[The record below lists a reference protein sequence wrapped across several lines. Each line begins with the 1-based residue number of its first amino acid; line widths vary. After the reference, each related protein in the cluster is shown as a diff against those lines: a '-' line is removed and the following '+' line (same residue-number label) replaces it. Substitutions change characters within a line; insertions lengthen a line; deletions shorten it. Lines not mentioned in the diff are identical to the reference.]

1 MTSILSSPVRIQL
14 SRLLAVLAPFALL
27 APLQARS
34 QEQVI
39 WTPVTDEQAEDAQIL
54 VPALDGGAGSGSSFQ
69 NEATRKLQP
78 IVWEVLPE
86 AEPKSIEETPS
97 TATVVWESLPGRQ
110 QPSSDG
116 AIAPPTAIVWEVIPD
131 TAPALSPDPTGSIA
145 GIEEANPEDSPP
157 PDVIAQEQAM
167 PSPELPAPKPPQ
179 LQALN
184 RSIAFGDGLVGPDIS
199 LRIPNGFRWSQ
210 RWFGDVT
217 ILGYDYQE
225 GRNPGDPF
233 IPAGDSGNLDGWGI
247 IHLNVLQTD
256 NWSVALNT
264 SFRSLQSNPDIPG
277 GSTGFDDGLSSGFRI
292 ARAIGDTGGIAFGG
306 EQVIQWDDN
315 TDTGRNLYLM
325 ATNGWWLGRNGT
337 DYPLFIAN
345 GGFGTGRFASL
356 TDDDEPFNFT
366 CTPVES
372 NRKVA
377 KIDENLCWGPIGSVS
392 LVMNEW
398 WGIFVDY
405 AISRATFGVSTNL
418 TGGIPLR
425 VTGGVHFVEGAEI
438 VPFNELRWIVEASL
452 GF

>member
-1 MTSILSSPVRIQL
+1 MTSIHSSHRR
-14 SRLLAVLAPFALL
+14 SLLGWLIAGISPFALL
-27 APLQARS
+27 TPLQVRS

-39 WTPVTDEQAEDAQIL
+39 WTPVTEEQAEEAQIL
-54 VPALDGGAGSGSSFQ
+54 VPSVDGGAGSGSSFQ
-69 NEATRKLQP
+69 KEATRKLQP
-78 IVWEVLPE
+78 IVWEVVPE
-86 AEPKSIEETPS
+86 VEPKSNEEIPS
-97 TATVVWESLPGRQ
+97 TATVVWESLPSSQ
-110 QPSSDG
+110 QLASDG
-116 AIAPPTAIVWEVIPD
+116 EIAPPTAIVWEVIPD
-131 TAPALSPDPTGSIA
+131 TAPALSPNPTGAIA
-145 GIEEANPEDSPP
+145 GIEKTNIEDSPP
-157 PDVIAQEQAM
+157 PDVIVQEQAM
-167 PSPELPAPKPPQ
+167 PPRELPTPKPPQ

-217 ILGYDYQE
+217 ILGYDYQD

-233 IPAGDSGNLDGWGI
+233 IPAGDSGKLDGWGI

-264 SFRSLQSNPDIPG
+264 SFRSLQSNPNIAG
-277 GSTGFDDGLSSGFRI
+277 GSTGIEDGVSSGFRI

-325 ATNGWWLGRNGT
+325 ASNGWWLGRNGT

-366 CTPVES
+366 CTPVEK

-425 VTGGVHFVEGAEI
+425 ITGGVNFVENAEI